1 VATSKPRG
9 RRPAGSAEA
18 LVDDLA
24 QRITARIMGGDIPS
38 GSWLRQ
44 ETLAAEF
51 GVSRT
56 PIREALRKLQ
66 ASGTVSLVPHR
77 GAFVRGP
84 TARGIRESY
93 LVRAE
98 LEGFAAELAAEWI
111 TDPQVARLRDAV
123 ERGRDAVAQ
132 HRDGAGAHDAA
143 GRVWAEA
150 NDAFHET
157 VQEAAAN
164 TRLVQSIHDVHRSFP
179 RDLTWTALAE
189 DARLLEANIA
199 QHEAVLDAL
208 AARDAV
214 AARRTMTDHVRRSGE
229 ILSRRFEQQAELLD
243 PLD

>member
-1 VATSKPRG
+1 MLTWPPRSREDAG
-9 RRPAGSAEA
+9 RPARPRRCRRSGPAHHRPDHGRGHPE
-18 LVDDLA
+18 
-24 QRITARIMGGDIPS
+24 RI
-38 GSWLRQ
+38 
-44 ETLAAEF
+44 LAAP
-51 GVSRT
+51 GDPGGRVRGQ
-56 PIREALRKLQ
+56 PHPVREALRKLQ

-84 TARGIRESY
+84 TARGIPESY

-123 ERGRDAVAQ
+123 DRGRDAVEQ
-132 HRDGAGAHDAA
+132 HRDGPDAHDAA
-143 GRVWAEA
+143 GRIWAEA

-189 DARLLEANIA
+189 DARLLDANIA
-199 QHEAVLDAL
+199 QHVAVLEAL
-208 AARDAV
+208 AARTRSPPG
-214 AARRTMTDHVRRSGE
+214 AR
-229 ILSRRFEQQAELLD
+229 
-243 PLD
+243 

>member
-1 VATSKPRG
+1 MATSGSKG
-9 RRPAGSAEA
+9 RRPARSAQA

-24 QRITARIMGGDIPS
+24 QRITARILGGDIPS

-84 TARGIRESY
+84 TARGIREAY

-111 TDPQVARLRDAV
+111 SDPQIARLREAVGLSHQAV
-123 ERGRDAVAQ
+123 ER
-132 HRDGAGAHDAA
+132 HRAGGGDDEVAGAL
-143 GRVWAEA
+143 WAQA

-157 VQEAAAN
+157 VHEAAAN

-189 DARLLEANIA
+189 DARLLDENIA
-199 QHEAVLDAL
+199 QHGAILDAL
-208 AARDAV
+208 AARDGL
-214 AARRTMTDHVRRSGE
+214 AARRAMTEHVRRSGE
-229 ILSRRFEQQAELLD
+229 ILGRRFEQHAASLD